1 MLDSVIIKNISSLFS
16 LRIAGYIIPL
26 ITLPYLVRVL
36 EPVGYGT
43 FAFCLAIIQY
53 FSIAVNYGFDL
64 SATKRIA
71 ESKNDKIKISLI
83 YWNILFARLL
93 IAITGFGVLCL
104 LPFLFEGIDAI
115 FFILLISYL
124 TVLGDAIFPQW
135 LFQGKEQLG
144 KISIIRVV
152 SQLISIP
159 LLFLLVKSPEDIWI
173 TALLTT
179 LPPLITALVS
189 SYLIRSRR
197 WVVWCKPTFSEMK
210 GQLADG
216 WHLFI
221 SSAAISLYTTSTTV
235 ILGVIAGPV
244 SVAVY
249 VSANKLLQAGLSVY
263 SPLTASFYPRI
274 NSLMAESKAKA
285 VELIKYV
292 LKLQIKITL
301 LIGLGMYFFS
311 PFAVKILFGEE
322 YERSADILQIM
333 SVLPFIIGLSNV
345 FGVLV
350 LLTHNY
356 KKEFS
361 IILMLSGLFSL
372 ISLVPLSYF
381 YDAEG
386 AAISVVITES
396 IVTLLMFFT
405 IKKYQIPV
413 FKKFRINNEV

>member
-26 ITLPYLVRVL
+26 ITLPYLVRIL

-43 FAFCLAIIQY
+43 YAFCLAIIQY

-71 ESKNDKIKISLI
+71 ENKNDKIKISVI
-83 YWNILFARLL
+83 YWNILVARLL

-104 LPFLFEGIDAI
+104 LPFLFESIDAI
-115 FFILLISYL
+115 FLILLISYL

-152 SQLISIP
+152 SQLVSIP

-179 LPPLITALVS
+179 LPTLITALVS
-189 SYLIRSRR
+189 SFLICSRR
-197 WVVWCKPTFSEMK
+197 WIVWCKPTFGEMK
-210 GQLADG
+210 GQLIDG

-221 SSAAISLYTTSTTV
+221 SSAAISFYTTSTTV
-235 ILGVIAGPV
+235 ILGIIAGPV

-274 NSLMAESKAKA
+274 NSLMAESKEKA
-285 VELIKYV
+285 LELIKYV
-292 LKLQIKITL
+292 LKLQVKFTL
-301 LIGLGMYFFS
+301 LIGLGMYIFS
-311 PFAVKILFGEE
+311 PLTVKILFGDG
-322 YERSADILQIM
+322 YERSAEILQIM
-333 SVLPFIIGLSNV
+333 SVLPIIIGLSNV
-345 FGVLV
+345 FGVLI
-350 LLTHNY
+350 LLPHNY
-356 KKEFS
+356 KKDFS
-361 IILMLSGLFSL
+361 AILMLSGLFSL
-372 ISLVPLSYF
+372 LSLIPLSYF

-405 IKKYQIPV
+405 IKKYNIPV
-413 FKKFRINNEV
+413 FKKI

>member
-71 ESKNDKIKISLI
+71 ESKNDKIKISVI
-83 YWNILFARLL
+83 YWNVLVSRLL

-152 SQLISIP
+152 SQLFSIP

-235 ILGVIAGPV
+235 ILGIIAGPV

-274 NSLMAESKAKA
+274 NSLMAESKSKA
-285 VELIKYV
+285 LELIKYV
-292 LKLQIKITL
+292 LKLQIKITIL
-301 LIGLGMYFFS
+301 TGLGMYFCS
-311 PFAVKILFGEE
+311 PFIVKVLFGAE
-322 YERSADILQIM
+322 YERSGELLQIM
-333 SVLPFIIGLSNV
+333 SVLPLIIGLSNV

-361 IILMLSGLFSL
+361 SILMFSGLFSL
-372 ISLVPLSYF
+372 MSLIPLCYF

-396 IVTLLMFFT
+396 IVTLLMFLT
-405 IKKYQIPV
+405 IKKHQIPV
-413 FKKFRINNEV
+413 FKILG

>member
-16 LRIAGYIIPL
+16 LKIAGYIIPL

-71 ESKNDKIKISLI
+71 ESKSDKLKISVI
-83 YWNILFARLL
+83 YWNILVARLL
-93 IAITGFGVLCL
+93 IAISGFGVLCL
-104 LPFLFEGIDAI
+104 LPFLFEGIDTI

-189 SYLIRSRR
+189 SYLIRRRR

-235 ILGVIAGPV
+235 ILGIIAGPV

>member
-36 EPVGYGT
+36 EPVGYGI

-64 SATKRIA
+64 SATKKIA
-71 ESKNDKIKISLI
+71 ESKSDKIKISVI
-83 YWNILFARLL
+83 YWNVLVARLL

-104 LPFLFEGIDAI
+104 LPFFFEGIDAI

-124 TVLGDAIFPQW
+124 AVIGDAIFPQW

-179 LPPLITALVS
+179 LPPLTTALVS

-221 SSAAISLYTTSTTV
+221 SSAAVSLFTTSTTV
-235 ILGVIAGPV
+235 ILGIIAGPV

-249 VSANKLLQAGLSVY
+249 VSANKLLQAGLSIY

-274 NSLMAESKAKA
+274 NSLLAESNVKAL
-285 VELIKYV
+285 ELIKYV

-301 LIGLGMYFFS
+301 LIGLGMYLFS
-311 PFAVKILFGEE
+311 PFAVKLLFGDG
-322 YERSADILQIM
+322 YERSADILKIM
-333 SVLPFIIGLSNV
+333 SVLPFVIGLSNV
-345 FGVLV
+345 FGMLV

-386 AAISVVITES
+386 AAVSVVITES

-413 FKKFRINNEV
+413 FKNLG